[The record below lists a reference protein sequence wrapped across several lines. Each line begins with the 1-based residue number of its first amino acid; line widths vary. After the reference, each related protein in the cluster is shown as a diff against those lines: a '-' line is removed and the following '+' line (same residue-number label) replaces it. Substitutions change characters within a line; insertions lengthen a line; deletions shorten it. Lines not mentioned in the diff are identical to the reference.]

1 VSSVAPSANLSR
13 GGMRTGN
20 RRVRS
25 HMVRLLLSR
34 PERRAALT
42 VCLLVLALAVV
53 WLPPSASAIR
63 PDLSMRFTP
72 PAWVSGGSWSTPLG
86 TDFLGRD
93 IWGRLLY
100 ATRYTILIST
110 AATLLAAA
118 SGTVAGLM
126 AGAQGGMADALL
138 MRAVDAVLAFP
149 TILLV
154 LSLVA
159 VLGQSLSSLVGVLA
173 LSGWAAYARV
183 VRSAA
188 LSLRASEFVEAAR
201 ALGATPGRIIFRHML
216 PNVLP
221 SVTVLSTFQVA
232 RFMLLESSMS
242 FLGLGVVPPAVTWG
256 GMVGEARNYLQDAWW
271 AVAAPGTA
279 IAVTTLAFNIL
290 GDGLRDL
297 LDPRLVSLSQ
307 HRANL

>member
-1 VSSVAPSANLSR
+1 MSSGATSANLSR
-13 GGMRTGN
+13 EPAVPGLPRGRD
-20 RRVRS
+20 
-25 HMVRLLLSR
+25 HMVRLFLRR
-34 PERRAALT
+34 PERRAAVL
-42 VCLLVLALAVV
+42 VCLLLLTSAAVWV
-53 WLPPSASAIR
+53 RPSAFAIS
-63 PDLSMRFTP
+63 PDLSKRFTP
-72 PAWVSGGSWSTPLG
+72 PVWVGGGSWSAPLG

-93 IWGRLLY
+93 ILGRLHY
-100 ATRYTILIST
+100 ATRYTVLISA
-110 AATLLAAA
+110 AATVLAAT
-118 SGTVAGLM
+118 SGTVVGLI
-126 AGAQGGMADALL
+126 AGAQGGVPDALL

-159 VLGQSLSSLVGVLA
+159 VFGQSLWSLVAVLA
-173 LSGWAAYARV
+173 LSGWAVYARV

-188 LSLRASEFVEAAR
+188 LSLRVSEFVEAAR
-201 ALGATPGRIIFRHML
+201 AIGATPARVVFRHML

-221 SVTVLSTFQVA
+221 SVAVLSTFQLA

-271 AVAAPGTA
+271 AVAAPGAA
-279 IAVTTLAFNIL
+279 IAVTSLAVNVL

-297 LDPRLVSLSQ
+297 LDPRLAALSQ
-307 HRANL
+307 HRANP

>member
-1 VSSVAPSANLSR
+1 MSSVTPSALLSGHR
-13 GGMRTGN
+13 APTGA
-20 RRVRS
+20 RRARNS
-25 HMVRLLLSR
+25 AVRLLATR
-34 PERRAALT
+34 PERRAALV
-42 VCLLVLALAVV
+42 VCLLVLALAAVPV
-53 WLPPSASAIR
+53 RPSSSATS
-63 PDLSMRFTP
+63 PDLSRRFTP
-72 PAWVSGGSWSTPLG
+72 PAWAGGGSWSTPLG

-93 IWGRLLY
+93 VLRRLLY
-100 ATRYTILIST
+100 AARYTVWISVG
-110 AATLLAAA
+110 ATLLAA
-118 SGTVAGLM
+118 STGTAAGLA
-126 AGAQGGMADALL
+126 AGAQGGLVDALL
-138 MRAVDAVLAFP
+138 MRAADAVLAFP

-173 LSGWAAYARV
+173 LSGWAVYARV

-201 ALGATPGRIIFRHML
+201 AVGATGWRILLRHML

-221 SVTVLSTFQVA
+221 SVAVLSTFQLA

-271 AVAAPGTA
+271 AVAAPGA
-279 IAVTTLAFNIL
+279 AVAATTLAFNTV

-297 LDPRLVSLSQ
+297 LDPRLASLSQ
-307 HRANL
+307 QRLNP